1 MQIGRPITFDWDGKF
16 LEAEETIEKYD
27 IYLSTFP
34 GGLFIQ
40 QTPLDCKP
48 VNCKIRIIAKKA

>member
-16 LEAEETIEKYD
+16 LEAKETIEKYD

-34 GGLFIQ
+34 GGLFIYSG
-40 QTPLDCKP
+40 CSR
-48 VNCKIRIIAKKA
+48 VV

>member
-34 GGLFIQ
+34 GGLFIYIY
-40 QTPLDCKP
+40 TINASVMK
-48 VNCKIRIIAKKA
+48 